1 MQDFL
6 NFLITPL
13 LSDPSALQI
22 NQNGNIVTLKVGDVD
37 TGRVIGKHGATI
49 NSLRTLL
56 KTYCAAQNIP
66 VVNLILDAPTKKVL

>member
-22 NQNGNIVTLKVGDVD
+22 SENGSTVTLKVGDAD

-49 NSLRTLL
+49 NSLRTLV
-56 KTYCAAQNIP
+56 KTYCAAQSLPPI
-66 VVNLILDAPTKKVL
+66 NLILDAPTKKVQ

>member
-13 LSDPSALQI
+13 LSNPSALQI
-22 NQNGNIVTLKVGDVD
+22 SENGSTITFKVGEED

-49 NSLRTLL
+49 NSFRILV
-56 KTYCAAQNIP
+56 KTYCSAQNLP
-66 VVNLILDAPTKKVL
+66 PVNLVLDAPKKV